1 MHAFPMEPFTLCK
14 SLAVAEMVPEPL
26 SIKKV
31 QDFALL
37 PITLTGYSIHPGVSG
52 ISRLAGRNPPLG
64 PQSLQ
69 QNSNSVNR
77 FGLCLEP
84 LLGSMALS
92 GTGTLVASLVS
103 KITASTAMA
112 KAGGAVSGTIL
123 AGFQSK

>member
-1 MHAFPMEPFTLCK
+1 MSLPWSRSLCANHLQWLK
-14 SLAVAEMVPEPL
+14 WFL
-26 SIKKV
+26 SSQTKQV

-37 PITLTGYSIHPGVSG
+37 PITLTGNSIHPGVSG
-52 ISRLAGRNPPLG
+52 ISRLDGGNPLLG
-64 PQSLQ
+64 PQSPQ

-77 FGLCLEP
+77 FRLCLNL

-103 KITASTAMA
+103 KIIASTAMA

-123 AGFQSK
+123 AGSQGK